1 MIILFIDRE
10 VTNYMEKVIKRNKL
24 TEHISYYISDN
35 TIYLFQDEY
44 NFTKEDIKLLSKRL
58 SLIIE
63 ENDISY
69 INITASEI
77 EKKKDLYRDLGFT
90 LSYYDVNKLNL
101 LFKGRKDKT
110 KYRCYGIMTKSDFL
124 NELMEDKKVED
135 KKNEDNTK
143 VVNSNSGFVSSMILL
158 FGGIILLCYLCVE
171 GAIYLVK
178 QKGDI
183 MLVSDLLVILQKI
196 IDISLVWMMVYFIL
210 KNIKNNVKIIL
221 LFKGVLVIL
230 VIKIL
235 SDTLNLTTIGL
246 LLEYVIMWG
255 PLALIIIFQPEIRS
269 ILEHIGRK
277 QLLGRHKVLTLD
289 EREKLVYEIMS
300 AVDYL
305 RKSRI
310 GALIVVERDIS
321 LNEYIE
327 RSKPIY
333 GDISS
338 ELLISIFFP
347 RNPLHDGGV
356 IIQGNKITSA
366 GAVFPISINSK
377 ISKKLGTRH
386 RAAIGISE
394 ESDAIAIVVSEETGK
409 ISIAVD
415 GNLNYNLSLDDA
427 RMILVEELKPKREVL
442 LDDEFVDEKEDDNDE
457 EA

>member
-1 MIILFIDRE
+1 MTLDSVLEILR
-10 VTNYMEKVIKRNKL
+10 
-24 TEHISYYISDN
+24 
-35 TIYLFQDEY
+35 
-44 NFTKEDIKLLSKRL
+44 
-58 SLIIE
+58 
-63 ENDISY
+63 
-69 INITASEI
+69 A
-77 EKKKDLYRDLGFT
+77 
-90 LSYYDVNKLNL
+90 
-101 LFKGRKDKT
+101 
-110 KYRCYGIMTKSDFL
+110 
-124 NELMEDKKVED
+124 
-135 KKNEDNTK
+135 
-143 VVNSNSGFVSSMILL
+143 
-158 FGGIILLCYLCVE
+158 
-171 GAIYLVK
+171 
-178 QKGDI
+178 
-183 MLVSDLLVILQKI
+183 I
-196 IDISLVWMMVYFIL
+196 IDISLVWMVIYFIL
-210 KNIKNNVKIIL
+210 KNIKNNVKMVL
-221 LFKGVLVIL
+221 LFKGVFVVLIV
-230 VIKIL
+230 KIL

-289 EREKLVYEIMS
+289 EREKLVYEVMS

-310 GALIVVERDIS
+310 GALIVLERDIS

-333 GDISS
+333 ADISS

-409 ISIAVD
+409 ISIAVG

-427 RMILVEELKPKREVL
+427 RMILIEELKPKREVL
-442 LDDEFVDEKEDDNDE
+442 LDDEFEEEEEDNNEK
-457 EA
+457 A

>member
-1 MIILFIDRE
+1 M
-10 VTNYMEKVIKRNKL
+10 
-24 TEHISYYISDN
+24 
-35 TIYLFQDEY
+35 
-44 NFTKEDIKLLSKRL
+44 
-58 SLIIE
+58 
-63 ENDISY
+63 
-69 INITASEI
+69 
-77 EKKKDLYRDLGFT
+77 T
-90 LSYYDVNKLNL
+90 LDSV
-101 LFKGRKDKT
+101 
-110 KYRCYGIMTKSDFL
+110 
-124 NELMEDKKVED
+124 
-135 KKNEDNTK
+135 
-143 VVNSNSGFVSSMILL
+143 
-158 FGGIILLCYLCVE
+158 
-171 GAIYLVK
+171 
-178 QKGDI
+178 
-183 MLVSDLLVILQKI
+183 LVILRAI
-196 IDISLVWMMVYFIL
+196 IDISLVWMVIYFIL
-210 KNIKNNVKIIL
+210 KNIKNNVKMIL
-221 LFKGVLVIL
+221 LFKGVFVVLIV
-230 VIKIL
+230 KIL

-289 EREKLVYEIMS
+289 ESEKLVYEVMS

-310 GALIVVERDIS
+310 GALIILERDIS

-333 GDISS
+333 ADISS

-409 ISIAVD
+409 ISIAV
-415 GNLNYNLSLDDA
+415 GGRLNYNLSLDDA
-427 RMILVEELKPKREVL
+427 RMILIEELKPKKEVL
-442 LDDEFVDEKEDDNDE
+442 LDDEFEEEEEDNNE
-457 EA
+457 RA